1 MANTLI
7 FFRFFNIY
15 NFFLI
20 KKLGGD
26 ILIMFEKRKDCRI
39 LKKIIS
45 YAFRRSIPVMYGYL
59 FLGITFGIMLREVG
73 HGVIWAFLSSLF
85 IYAGSGQFLMCEFI
99 ADSAPLFTCSIMT
112 ILLNSRHIF
121 YGLSFLTRFN
131 SLGKLKWINIL
142 ELTDETYS
150 VLCFTE
156 KDSVHPLTML
166 FISIFDH
173 SYWIIGSVI
182 GSLIGSLPFD
192 FSGVDFSMTALFVV
206 LFVEQWKS
214 SGYKLP
220 AITGFISS
228 VFFLLVLGPDNF
240 IFPSLVLSSVVLI
253 FTKGL
258 YEKSLEKEAA
268 K

>member
-1 MANTLI
+1 
-7 FFRFFNIY
+7 
-15 NFFLI
+15 
-20 KKLGGD
+20 
-26 ILIMFEKRKDCRI
+26 
-39 LKKIIS
+39 
-45 YAFRRSIPVMYGYL
+45 MYGYL

-73 HGVIWAFLSSLF
+73 FGVFWAFISSLF

-99 ADSAPLFTCSIMT
+99 ADNASLITCGVMT

-131 SLGKLKWINIL
+131 VLGGKKWINIL

-156 KDSVHPLTML
+156 KDNAHPLTML
-166 FISIFDH
+166 FISLFDH
-173 SYWIIGSVI
+173 SYWIIGSII
-182 GSLIGSLPFD
+182 GNLIGSIPFD
-192 FSGVDFSMTALFVV
+192 FTGVDFSMTALFVV

-220 AITGFISS
+220 AVTGFVSS
-228 VFFLLVLGPDNF
+228 VLFLLTMGPENF

-253 FTKGL
+253 FTRSI
-258 YEKSLEKEAA
+258 YERKIEKEEVQA

>member
-1 MANTLI
+1 
-7 FFRFFNIY
+7 
-15 NFFLI
+15 
-20 KKLGGD
+20 
-26 ILIMFEKRKDCRI
+26 MFEKRKDCRI

-99 ADSAPLFTCSIMT
+99 ADNTPLITCGVMT

-156 KDSVHPLTML
+156 KDGAHPLSML
-166 FISIFDH
+166 FLSMFDH
-173 SYWIIGSVI
+173 AYWIIGSCL
-182 GSLIGSLPFD
+182 GNLIGSLPFD
-192 FSGVDFSMTALFVV
+192 FTGVDFSMTALFVV

-228 VFFLLVLGPDNF
+228 VFFLLLLGPDRF
-240 IFPSLVLSSVVLI
+240 LLPALILTVALLI
-253 FTKGL
+253 FWKNVSG
-258 YEKSLEKEAA
+258 KKEELI
-268 K
+268 